1 MCPIRTDARSCAA
14 SLKRLPHIL
23 PTPQGLCPMNCA
35 YQTQNHCEARTVGGC
50 WRAVQLGLQLGCT
63 VFVPCAGAMELNLHR
78 TVQGAQ
84 PPNARKQVLTL
95 VAVRRLTATSVGPLH
110 RFGWIDLESEHAW
123 QVEELERQVVDVYK
137 SAPNPQQRDIVAHRL
152 YHGIASNQIR
162 DFCWLL
168 KREN

>member
-84 PPNARKQVLTL
+84 PPNARKQVLWL
-95 VAVRRLTATSVGPLH
+95 CGGGRPHLWARCIGLGALTWNRNTRGRWKSSSGRSLTFINLHQILNSVTS
-110 RFGWIDLESEHAW
+110 
-123 QVEELERQVVDVYK
+123 
-137 SAPNPQQRDIVAHRL
+137 
-152 YHGIASNQIR
+152 
-162 DFCWLL
+162 WLISCTMV
-168 KREN
+168 